1 MSSSGIPSRQGWCG
15 RTLPVSPPRETAGRA
30 RPEQAGLG
38 PLSRR
43 RAARTP
49 TLLLRAR
56 ALLCRG
62 HRSSSGRS
70 PGHAGRGRTAGWTRD
85 PGTWAFLW
93 PFLKVWTLSYPLGEL
108 PGGFVVVFFNI
119 SFYRTIKKKKK
130 KNGGAERGPF
140 RGGQHFSVLTPTWQ
154 PSGFSAAPA
163 PKPSSELGRSAWAA
177 GTFLSSEV
185 CSFLGSLSGECDSAF
200 LLHTFL
206 HGFHHLF

>member
-108 PGGFVVVFFNI
+108 PGGFVVVFFLTFHSI
-119 SFYRTIKKKKK
+119 EPSKKKKK
-130 KNGGAERGPF
+130 KWWCWARSFQRGAALFSPDPNLAAERLQCCSSPEAEQRVRTQRVG
-140 RGGQHFSVLTPTWQ
+140 
-154 PSGFSAAPA
+154 SGH
-163 PKPSSELGRSAWAA
+163 
-177 GTFLSSEV
+177 V
-185 CSFLGSLSGECDSAF
+185 SF
-200 LLHTFL
+200 
-206 HGFHHLF
+206 